1 MDSNLIG
8 GSCKHREFFTC
19 YYCKNDKL
27 SADNKALREELVA
40 LKQSIPKIRADA
52 IRDMLKCVLRISD
65 GFSHDLIGR
74 IKEHANKIEAE

>member
-8 GSCKHREFFTC
+8 GSCKHGKFFTC

-27 SADNKALREELVA
+27 SADNKSLREELEA
-40 LKQSIPKIRADA
+40 LKQSIPKIR
-52 IRDMLKCVLRISD
+52 DMLRCVLRMSD

-74 IKEHANKIEAE
+74 IKEHADKIEAE